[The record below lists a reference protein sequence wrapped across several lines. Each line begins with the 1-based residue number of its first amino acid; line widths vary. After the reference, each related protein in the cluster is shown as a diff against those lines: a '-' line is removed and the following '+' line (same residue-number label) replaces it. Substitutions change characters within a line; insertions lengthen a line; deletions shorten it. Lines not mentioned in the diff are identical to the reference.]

1 MSEKTG
7 TVKVTETLK
16 VIMNGADEEKWRE
29 FTDPEEA
36 GRWLMDEATG
46 NTGLSVGEGK
56 KALGIMAVGEKAEME
71 TNGNIIMKIRNKS
84 YLEHASF
91 DIWERTLMELYHHV
105 HDIKVS
111 KKEKL
116 FIKLTVAEEGA
127 EIDFQK
133 ETRQIKKL

>member
-46 NTGLSVGEGK
+46 YRIGDQAVPLSVS
-56 KALGIMAVGEKAEME
+56 L
-71 TNGNIIMKIRNKS
+71 S
-84 YLEHASF
+84 
-91 DIWERTLMELYHHV
+91 
-105 HDIKVS
+105 KVYP
-111 KKEKL
+111 
-116 FIKLTVAEEGA
+116 
-127 EIDFQK
+127 
-133 ETRQIKKL
+133 